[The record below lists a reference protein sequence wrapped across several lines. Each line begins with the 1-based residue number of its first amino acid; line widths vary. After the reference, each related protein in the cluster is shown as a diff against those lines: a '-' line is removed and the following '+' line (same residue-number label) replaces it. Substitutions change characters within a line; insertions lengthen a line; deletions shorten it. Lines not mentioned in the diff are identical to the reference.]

1 MLLDLPYI
9 NWHCQHGKCIPV
21 SFHILLLYFFKGQ
34 EVCLG
39 SNSSTALGCA
49 AVGRADVGTWAWLSR
64 AGRMGTVHRD
74 LVLRA
79 LATFALLF

>member
-1 MLLDLPYI
+1 MENAFLLVFTSCFYI
-9 NWHCQHGKCIPV
+9 FV
-21 SFHILLLYFFKGQ
+21 KGQ

-49 AVGRADVGTWAWLSR
+49 AVGRADVGTWAWLNR